1 MGGFMSAPEG
11 EQRCQGV
18 CNTGK
23 PANDKRLQA
32 SYYETDDFAGV
43 PSLIPPGS
51 GFRGG
56 RPLVNTQ
63 VRMLEKDGR
72 IIFSF
77 SEEIQSNIPAYRT
90 QTDGLTATTLVMDAF
105 ARADY
110 RNLATPWEILN
121 SPICVFAN
129 RYQPVLDDGDQVVSY
144 LRIEWITGVAHAQSF
159 SVDGILFKDDTIG
172 ELALK
177 EDVLGNELVAAVA
190 TLGGSLLIR
199 SLARAAITSSSRF
212 LGTAIAETAIDAARG
227 VTTSAFRIALL
238 GLRGI
243 RGRLLV
249 ELFKSRGVP
258 IVVNIGGTAAKH
270 ELAEG
275 AQIAVNPLVQ
285 GIKRTIPNLI
295 KADGESIGSLFGKK
309 TVDKIISNRL
319 PTSVNTE
326 QIAKGAAD
334 VMKDGGQ
341 LEMHFFTTDAEFMD
355 KFAEQLL
362 KNGFRSAKPQLL
374 PPFAGAKPVP
384 TGLMQAIR

>member
-1 MGGFMSAPEG
+1 MSAPEG

-32 SYYETDDFAGV
+32 SYYDTDDFAGV
-43 PSLIPPGS
+43 PSLLPPGS
-51 GFRGG
+51 GFKGR
-56 RPLVNTQ
+56 RPLVNTE
-63 VRMLEKDGR
+63 VRLLEKDGR
-72 IIFSF
+72 FIFSYH
-77 SEEIQSNIPAYRT
+77 EDIQSNIPAYKT
-90 QTDGLTATTLVMDAF
+90 QADGLTATTLVMDAF

-110 RNLATPWEILN
+110 RNLATPWEVQN

-129 RYQPVLDDGDQVVSY
+129 RYSPVLDDADQVVSY
-144 LRIEWITGVAHAQSF
+144 LRIEWNTGVAHAQSF
-159 SVDGILFKDDTIG
+159 SVDGVLFRDDTIG

-227 VTTSAFRIALL
+227 VTTSAFGIALL

-243 RGRLLV
+243 RARILV
-249 ELFKSRGVP
+249 EMFKARGLKV
-258 IVVNIGGTAAKH
+258 VVNIGGTAAKD
-270 ELAEG
+270 ELADG
-275 AQIAVNPLVQ
+275 AQIALNPLLQ

-295 KADGESIGSLFGKK
+295 KARGESIGSLFGKK

-319 PTSVNTE
+319 ATHVNTE
-326 QIAKGAAD
+326 LIAKGAAD

-341 LEMHFFTTDAEFMD
+341 LEMHFLTNEAEFMD

-362 KNGFRSAKPQLL
+362 KNGFKSAKPQLL